1 MRLVPQRAK
10 RVGAYRVGSRCV
22 IDRCRIR
29 SYAYIGVEG
38 DSSVV
43 GRPLTLAASL
53 ADP

>member
-1 MRLVPQRAK
+1 MQSRLSLR
-10 RVGAYRVGSRCV
+10 Y
-22 IDRCRIR
+22 DRCRIR
-29 SYAYIGVEG
+29 SYAYIGFEG